1 MDDIIALIVVIIT
14 IVSAIVRIKAKQK
27 PTAGAKPAMGGDL
40 GTKLKAF
47 FAEIQQRLEEQTP
60 KGPSGTSRWDTL
72 LNADKAKD
80 PPVQSY
86 ELSLEDIELEEEK
99 KPVAP
104 AKKPPTRP
112 ARVHHKPVEKR
123 PVGPRPEQCAPELLP
138 ANETPCPAFL
148 RRAVVWSEILGPPV
162 ALRDSSWDR

>member
-1 MDDIIALIVVIIT
+1 MDNIITLIVIIIA
-14 IVSAIVRIKAKQK
+14 IVSAVSKIKAKQK
-27 PTAGAKPAMGGDL
+27 PKSDATPATGSEL

-47 FAEIQQRLEEQTP
+47 FADIQQRLEEQTP
-60 KGPSGTSRWDTL
+60 KGPSGASRWDTL

-80 PPVQSY
+80 PLVHSY

-104 AKKPPTRP
+104 VKKPPTRP

-123 PVGPRPEQCAPELLP
+123 PVGHRTEQCVPELLP

-162 ALRDSSWDR
+162 ALRDSSRDR